1 MVRRAG
7 ISQDELRRV
16 NVSALLSWVHGHGPT
31 SRAVLTT
38 QLGLN
43 RSTIGDLTSQLE
55 ANGLVSED
63 TPAVASRSG
72 RPSLVVTA
80 REDVTVVAI
89 MLDVDR
95 ITVALV
101 GLGGIELDRRSR
113 VHQRGEH
120 DVAHVVETVSQL
132 VREVRADPRAA
143 RCAGVGVSVPGA
155 VRASDGLVRFAP
167 NLGWTNEPFSDL
179 LSEALGMPVMTG
191 NDADLGVLAEHLRGA
206 AIGVNDVGYVTGSV
220 GIGGGFLVGGV
231 PLRGSEGYA
240 GEVGHLLVDS
250 NGPPCRC
257 GGIGCWETKVGENQ
271 LLTGAGRLPGG
282 GPTAVAEVIDAAD
295 GGDERA
301 AASLDAVAK
310 WTGVGLRAV
319 VNVFNPEVIVLGGL
333 LARTWRARAGLV
345 DAALN
350 RGGLIS
356 PRDRVTLRPA
366 ALGDDSALLGAAEL
380 AFAPLLADPLATV
393 GGAVAQGSR

>member
-1 MVRRAG
+1 
-7 ISQDELRRV
+7 
-16 NVSALLSWVHGHGPT
+16 
-31 SRAVLTT
+31 
-38 QLGLN
+38 
-43 RSTIGDLTSQLE
+43 
-55 ANGLVSED
+55 
-63 TPAVASRSG
+63 
-72 RPSLVVTA
+72 
-80 REDVTVVAI
+80 
-89 MLDVDR
+89 
-95 ITVALV
+95 
-101 GLGGIELDRRSR
+101 
-113 VHQRGEH
+113 
-120 DVAHVVETVSQL
+120 
-132 VREVRADPRAA
+132 
-143 RCAGVGVSVPGA
+143 
-155 VRASDGLVRFAP
+155 
-167 NLGWTNEPFSDL
+167 
-179 LSEALGMPVMTG
+179 MPVMSG

-206 AIGVNDVGYVTGSV
+206 ATGVNDVGYVTGSV

-271 LLTGAGRLPGG
+271 LLTGAGRLQGG

-295 GGDERA
+295 AGDERA

-366 ALGDDSALLGAAEL
+366 ALGDDSPLLGAAEL

-393 GGAVAQGSR
+393 GSAVAQGSR